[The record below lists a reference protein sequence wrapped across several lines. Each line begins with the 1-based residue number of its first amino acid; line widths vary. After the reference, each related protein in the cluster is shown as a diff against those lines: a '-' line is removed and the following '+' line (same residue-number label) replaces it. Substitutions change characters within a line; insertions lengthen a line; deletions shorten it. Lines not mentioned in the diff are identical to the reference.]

1 VCASGTAKPSLR
13 KLVLATKVRTSAAR
27 LAAAAS
33 MVQAERGVARVIE
46 QHAYPAS
53 PEAVLDRIPATCDFV
68 LIGEASHG
76 TADFY
81 DFRASLTRLL
91 IQQRAFNAVALE
103 AGAFFCLGAT
113 TRPAGHARAL
123 CESDKLYSRS
133 AAAANHICK
142 RIVAYSCSPPRTC
155 ALPSIT

>member
-1 VCASGTAKPSLR
+1 VCAPSAAKRPLR
-13 KLVLATKVRTSAAR
+13 GLVLGSKVRVSAAR

-53 PEAVLDRIPATCDFV
+53 PEAVLDRIPASCDFV

-103 AGAFFCLGAT
+103 AGGSLCLNCQHAT
-113 TRPAGHARAL
+113 CRPCQSALQAGQAVLWECRGSKPL
-123 CESDKLYSRS
+123 
-133 AAAANHICK
+133 
-142 RIVAYSCSPPRTC
+142 T
-155 ALPSIT
+155 